1 MILQLILLKQLCKNR
16 KSNIKHNVQKISLLK
31 LIWLFL
37 IDLTLFRVS
46 YNKAL
51 KYMKQML
58 MYKRKKLI
66 K

>member
-1 MILQLILLKQLCKNR
+1 MIHQLILLKQLCKNR
-16 KSNIKHNVQKISLLK
+16 KSNIKHNAQKINLLK